1 VKTLLA
7 LAPLVVVAC
16 SACGDDSNAVDAA
29 IDGPPDP
36 CAPKMSFTGEFV
48 TWDSSLTMF
57 MGIPGATFRH
67 RTDTAVSDTTAPN
80 GRFDEMCIPP
90 EDGFVDVTPGSGSL
104 YIGGTVVIEKDVYSL
119 LPPLTFR
126 SFTEARG
133 ADFGFDAQLAHVYVH
148 VVGGARGVESSATAG
163 VQQQFDGTTW
173 TSGNTGT
180 DVYLGNI
187 APGMTTLTVTGGSAI
202 GAGTIPLT
210 AGQLTFV
217 TLIAR

>member
-7 LAPLVVVAC
+7 LAPLVVAAC
-16 SACGDDSNAVDAA
+16 SACGNDGNADAA

-36 CAPKMSFTGEFV
+36 CAPKMSFTGELI
-48 TWDSSLTMF
+48 TWDSSSTMF

-67 RTDTAVSDTTAPN
+67 RTDTAVSDSTAPN

-90 EDGFVDVTPGSGSL
+90 EDGFVDVTPANGSD
-104 YIGGTVVIEKDVYSL
+104 YIGGAVVIEKDVYSL

-126 SFTEARG
+126 SFTQARG
-133 ADFGFDAQLAHVYVH
+133 ADFGFDAQLAHVYVR
-148 VVGGARGVESSATAG
+148 VVGGARSVASSASAG
-163 VQQQFDGTTW
+163 VQQHYDGSTW

-180 DVYLGNI
+180 EIYLGNI
-187 APGMTTLTVTGGSAI
+187 ALGTTTLTVTGGSAI
-202 GAGTIPLT
+202 GAGPIPLT